1 MHRLLTLLCLLCA
14 AACTMPAAA
23 LSMDVSGNTAGS
35 PVIVTCDQ
43 EAFFVFQE
51 NSGTP
56 VFAQGTTVRYI
67 PHNTGTLS
75 IAATAGYTTVAETV
89 AISAGGSGGNGGD
102 GGEDETY
109 QDVVLPAGNFTV
121 TAANS
126 GTTYTV
132 NRRTALGALD
142 ASGASYTVD
151 DGWYDQYGTLYITA
165 INGRT
170 NTGASGWMY
179 QVNGVSPSVG
189 ANVKTVQNG
198 DRVVFYWSESMSST
212 PATSDNA
219 IWLKVVYGSGSDS
232 GDAGTATDE
241 AAAFGPATAATIPV
255 GLPEGVT
262 TAAVGGKTRISV
274 HLNTAH
280 DGERVTVKGD
290 RIIIER
296 PGLILTVLT
305 GDITER
311 DGIATGFIRSVTA
324 RLTPKSGTISGVG
337 EVGGTLDLSLNGI
350 PALGDITATYT
361 PDLSAEEQSGLFAL
375 CAVQGAVVTCTAC
388 VMNVGMTG
396 LVNGE
401 DIASA
406 TVRMTIS
413 PAWVEAHGGAGAVRI
428 VHIADDGT
436 VEILETGMVGID
448 EKGNLIFEGISPN
461 GLSTFALVSLG
472 DAVQSA
478 STTAM
483 PTTAATGISPSTTA
497 PAQAPL
503 GWAAAI
509 AGALIGGGVHL
520 IRRKEE

>member
-1 MHRLLTLLCLLCA
+1 MRRILTLLCLLA
-14 AACTMPAAA
+14 AIACTMPAAA
-23 LSMDVSGNTAGS
+23 LSMDISGTTAGS
-35 PVIVTCDQ
+35 AVIVTCDQ

-56 VFAQGTTVRYI
+56 VFARGTTVRYI
-67 PHNTGTLS
+67 PHTTGTLS
-75 IAATAGYTTVAETV
+75 IAAAAGGATVAETV
-89 AISAGGSGGNGGD
+89 TISAGGSGGDGGD
-102 GGEDETY
+102 GGDLY
-109 QDVVLPAGNFTV
+109 QNVVLPAGNLTV

-142 ASGASYTVD
+142 ASGASYTID

-170 NTGASGWMY
+170 NRGASGWMY

-189 ANVKTVQNG
+189 ANAKTVQNG

-212 PATSDNA
+212 PATSDEA

-232 GDAGTATDE
+232 GDAGTTTAGS
-241 AAAFGPATAATIPV
+241 AAFGPATDPKTPV

-262 TAAVGGKTRISV
+262 TAVVGGKTRISV
-274 HLNTAH
+274 DLSAAH

-296 PGLILTVLT
+296 PGLVMTILT

-311 DGIATGFIRSVTA
+311 DGIATGFLKSVTA
-324 RLTPKSGTISGVG
+324 MLTPKSGTIAGIGDVG
-337 EVGGTLDLSLNGI
+337 ATLILSLNGVT
-350 PALGDITATYT
+350 ALGDITVTYASN
-361 PDLSAEEQSGLFAL
+361 LSAEEQSALFAL
-375 CAVQGAVVTCTAC
+375 CAVDGTAVTGTAC
-388 VMNVGMTG
+388 VMNVGMNG

-406 TVRMTIS
+406 TVRMHLA
-413 PAWVEAHGGAGAVRI
+413 PAWVEKHGGAGAIRI

-436 VEILETGMVGID
+436 VEILDTDMVGID
-448 EKGNLIFEGISPN
+448 DKGNLIFEGISPK

-472 DAVQSA
+472 EATLKS

-483 PTTAATGISPSTTA
+483 PTTAAAAPSTTA
-497 PAQAPL
+497 PVQTPL

-509 AGALIGGGVHL
+509 AAALIGGGVCL
-520 IRRKEE
+520 SRRKEA